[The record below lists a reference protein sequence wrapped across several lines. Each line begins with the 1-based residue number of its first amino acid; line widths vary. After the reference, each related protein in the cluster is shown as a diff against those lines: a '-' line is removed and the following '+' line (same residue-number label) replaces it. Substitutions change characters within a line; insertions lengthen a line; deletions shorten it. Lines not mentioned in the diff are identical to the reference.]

1 MEEEQVYIIPLRE
14 TRETKRNKR
23 AAKAVKIVEKFL
35 KKHMNVDEVKIDS
48 DLNQK
53 IWGQGVENP
62 PSQVRVRAVK
72 RSENVVEASS
82 LE

>member
-1 MEEEQVYIIPLRE
+1 MEEEQVYTIPLRE
-14 TRETKRNKR
+14 SRKAKRNKR
-23 AAKAVKIVEKFL
+23 ATKAVKIVEKFL

-53 IWGQGVENP
+53 IWDQGVENP
-62 PSQVRVRAVK
+62 PSRIRIRAVK